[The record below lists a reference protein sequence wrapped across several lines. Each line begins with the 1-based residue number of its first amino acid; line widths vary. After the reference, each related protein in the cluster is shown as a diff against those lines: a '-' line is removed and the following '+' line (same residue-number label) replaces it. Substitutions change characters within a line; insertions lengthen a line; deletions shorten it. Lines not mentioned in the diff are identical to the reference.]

1 MIWVIRAQMN
11 ILLSFMPTQYMYNN
25 HELFFFFK
33 KRILVKKHGFTKI
46 NKRYI
51 NKKIILDLKN
61 ICYILILNDLLF

>member
-1 MIWVIRAQMN
+1 MN

-25 HELFFFFK
+25 HELFFFLK

-51 NKKIILDLKN
+51 NKK
-61 ICYILILNDLLF
+61 